1 MTTQTW
7 WFLLP
12 TIYIGFPSFSQVT
25 LIPDEAE
32 DMWHTYNLLQVGDS
46 LRASTI
52 RSASF
57 PLNHTNLS
65 FSSFGLSCLISEILP
80 ICLMMKIIWCHNQES
95 ADGVLHGQCGQF
107 TCAHHTD
114 FMCGDDRLWFPGLS
128 AQSQRNKYPGEPVC
142 EGQCAVLMV

>member
-1 MTTQTW
+1 MW
-7 WFLLP
+7 KHKHGDLLP
-12 TIYIGFPSFSQVT
+12 TIDIEFPSFSQVT

-57 PLNHTNLS
+57 FQSWFITLNIRDF
-65 FSSFGLSCLISEILP
+65 FSIGS
-80 ICLMMKIIWCHNQES
+80 MMKTIWCLKQES
-95 ADGVLHGQCGQF
+95 ADRVLHGECGKF
-107 TCAHHTD
+107 TCAYHPD

-128 AQSQRNKYPGEPVC
+128 AQSQRNKHPGEPVC
-142 EGQCAVLMV
+142 EGQCAFIMV